1 MRCDTEGTLVWGRSW
16 CWAAGDTESSKRRN
30 TSNAIT
36 PGASSAPQGIS
47 SASLA
52 PPAILTLNLGF
63 SWTFS
68 CAPSGDTQPWNRE
81 KTKKCTNAPGNF
93 CLDPAAGID
102 CHQKP
107 PAWQSTPGFVFVGR
121 KKTCSVSHS
130 VSTSLLASVKLLRC
144 YRWDSVTEVLSLK
157 PSKFWVFIKRSKF
170 WVFMD
175 ILMKW
180 LSMMANTFSPKQCV
194 VMHVCSVHH
203 AHGGVRL
210 WLL

>member
-1 MRCDTEGTLVWGRSW
+1 MWHW
-16 CWAAGDTESSKRRN
+16 GDTGLGQELVLGCRWHWELQEKEHQQCHHPWSQLCTSGNQLCLPGLSS
-30 TSNAIT
+30 TSNIDLE
-36 PGASSAPQGIS
+36 PGIFLNIFLR
-47 SASLA
+47 SLRRYTA
-52 PPAILTLNLGF
+52 
-63 SWTFS
+63 
-68 CAPSGDTQPWNRE
+68 WNRE

-157 PSKFWVFIKRSKF
+157 PSKFWVFMKRSKF